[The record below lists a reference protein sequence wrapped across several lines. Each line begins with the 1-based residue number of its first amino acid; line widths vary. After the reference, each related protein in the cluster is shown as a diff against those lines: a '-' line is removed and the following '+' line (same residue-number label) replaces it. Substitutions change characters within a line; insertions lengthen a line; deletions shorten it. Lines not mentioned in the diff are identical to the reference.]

1 MKKIINAFKDF
12 IYNITDYGLI
22 ITVVIVMMAL
32 LAWRFDILFNR
43 SIVKEAI
50 AITPPEYE
58 FNETIPD
65 KANNDDPGQI
75 SNSDDDENSS
85 SEHNNNNETSVIA
98 TVEIPQGSFPSKIGD
113 ILMNSNIIEDKIA
126 FLDRSVE
133 LGLDT
138 KLRSGTYEIAIGTN
152 LDEVIKI
159 IANAN

>member
-1 MKKIINAFKDF
+1 MRKLINAFRDF

-22 ITVVIVMMAL
+22 ISVVLIMMAL
-32 LAWRFDILFNR
+32 LSWRFDILFNR
-43 SIVKEAI
+43 SIVKEVI
-50 AITPPEYE
+50 ASTPPEYN

-65 KANNDDPGQI
+65 KANEDVENPEQI
-75 SNSDDDENSS
+75 ANNDENFNEEENYN
-85 SEHNNNNETSVIA
+85 SENPVIA

-113 ILMNSNIIEDKIA
+113 ILMNSNIIEDKSE

-138 KLRSGTYEIAIGTN
+138 KLRSGTFEIAIGTN

>member
-1 MKKIINAFKDF
+1 MKKLINAFRDF

-22 ITVVIVMMAL
+22 ITVVVMMMAL

-50 AITPPEYE
+50 ASTPPEYV

-65 KANNDDPGQI
+65 KANNDEDPGQI
-75 SNSDDDENSS
+75 ANDDEENSNDEQNS
-85 SEHNNNNETSVIA
+85 GETSVIA

-113 ILMNSNIIEDKIA
+113 ILMNSNIIEDKSD

-138 KLRSGTYEIAIGTN
+138 KLRSGTFEIAVGTN